1 MSEASRCAPVLGG
14 DFTYEESNNG
24 PPSLP
29 QKYKISYAGARRM
42 MVLAHADPKSFE
54 SCGSA
59 TGLPP
64 DYFYP
69 PDKGVLPWPRPAFGK
84 WEMREVYVIE
94 MTRLPAF
101 ASGYCYSRR
110 VIYVDKETLFPWA
123 IDLYDPAGALY
134 KFWVG
139 FQTPLRVPD
148 TGTALGVNGA
158 TDLLIVNFKDKH
170 MTAATAADP
179 CFNTDCNA
187 QYLDASRYASPEG
200 LSKIAQ

>member
-1 MSEASRCAPVLGG
+1 
-14 DFTYEESNNG
+14 
-24 PPSLP
+24 
-29 QKYKISYAGARRM
+29 
-42 MVLAHADPKSFE
+42 
-54 SCGSA
+54 
-59 TGLPP
+59 
-64 DYFYP
+64 
-69 PDKGVLPWPRPAFGK
+69 
-84 WEMREVYVIE
+84 VYVIE

-110 VIYVDKETLFPWA
+110 VIYVDKETLYPLA

-139 FQTPLRVPD
+139 FQTPVRVPD

-170 MTAATAADP
+170 MTAATSADP